1 MAGETIVAIKR
12 RARANFLRARMFD
25 RFSKRG
31 AVYYQS
37 TDAAPVESAPPR
49 EARNASRFKKRLHS
63 AKLLDADGGFVC
75 ECAISDQSPGGYRL
89 LLHADRPAE
98 RIAFI
103 LEDQSGALAAIDVV
117 WRRGAVLGVRVR
129 PEGTSGL
136 APPQLRALRNP
147 YYAARGGGR
156 RP

>member
-63 AKLLDADGGFVC
+63 AKLLDADALMIFVVC
-75 ECAISDQSPGGYRL
+75 SL
-89 LLHADRPAE
+89 
-98 RIAFI
+98 AFAFPHSYFPS
-103 LEDQSGALAAIDVV
+103 LYVFTMVDLID
-117 WRRGAVLGVRVR
+117 
-129 PEGTSGL
+129 
-136 APPQLRALRNP
+136 
-147 YYAARGGGR
+147 
-156 RP
+156 